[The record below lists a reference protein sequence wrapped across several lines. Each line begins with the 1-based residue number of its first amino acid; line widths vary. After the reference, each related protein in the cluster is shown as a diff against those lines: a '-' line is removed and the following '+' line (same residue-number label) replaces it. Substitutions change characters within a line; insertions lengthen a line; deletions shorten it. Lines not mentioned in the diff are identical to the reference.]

1 MKHFVYVFLLLLGLL
16 SCRQSS
22 VDGTLSGIDSV
33 LSEHP
38 EKALAQLDSLR
49 KIGVLS
55 AKKDSMYAKLLR
67 NTAKNLLYLP
77 LDDVKDLDE
86 LASYYQQTDNKELL
100 PRAYYLVGRC
110 LHDMDSILQAVIYYH
125 KALECL
131 DENQSSNIK
140 LRGAVNAQI
149 GDLFFSQN
157 YLRYAKKFYLEACRC
172 DSLCHDHQSLAYDL
186 RDIAVIYEYLNQKD
200 SAIYFAKQALAIAD
214 KLSDNSLKA
223 EISSEVATCYLEIDL
238 DSVRK
243 YMQPYLMGESVPSDG
258 VSYYRSLYYMK
269 TNDFQLAEKE
279 LWELA
284 ANKRL
289 DVRKHAYLQLTS
301 LFLQQGKVERADSC
315 FQEFV
320 ECSDSL
326 ELESES
332 EKEAK
337 GTALYDYMYQKERGN
352 QLEID
357 NKNDLLLI
365 LLLGMILLIL
375 LSLVAF
381 YWQMSIMKKIKLQ
394 NKLKDLKIHS
404 ILSPM
409 DSAHLNEQILTQVG
423 ISANL
428 SQGKHLSDEQCQK
441 LEGVFNSHYPH
452 FKDHLYS
459 CSKLSEQE
467 YHVCMLVKLGLGSSK
482 ISVLTSKA
490 ISTISTTKQRLFKKI
505 TREDGCADQLAEL
518 LATM

>member
-38 EKALAQLDSLR
+38 EKALAQ
-49 KIGVLS
+49 
-55 AKKDSMYAKLLR
+55 
-67 NTAKNLLYLP
+67 
-77 LDDVKDLDE
+77 
-86 LASYYQQTDNKELL
+86 
-100 PRAYYLVGRC
+100 
-110 LHDMDSILQAVIYYH
+110 
-125 KALECL
+125 
-131 DENQSSNIK
+131 
-140 LRGAVNAQI
+140 
-149 GDLFFSQN
+149 
-157 YLRYAKKFYLEACRC
+157 
-172 DSLCHDHQSLAYDL
+172 
-186 RDIAVIYEYLNQKD
+186 
-200 SAIYFAKQALAIAD
+200 
-214 KLSDNSLKA
+214 
-223 EISSEVATCYLEIDL
+223 L

-409 DSAHLNEQILTQVG
+409 DSAHLNEQILPQVG
-423 ISANL
+423 INANL
-428 SQGKHLSDEQCQK
+428 SQGKHLSDEQWQK
-441 LEGVFNSHYPH
+441 LQGVFNSHYPH

-505 TREDGCADQLAEL
+505 TREDGSADQLAEL
-518 LATM
+518 LTTM

>member
-38 EKALAQLDSLR
+38 EKALAQ
-49 KIGVLS
+49 
-55 AKKDSMYAKLLR
+55 
-67 NTAKNLLYLP
+67 
-77 LDDVKDLDE
+77 
-86 LASYYQQTDNKELL
+86 
-100 PRAYYLVGRC
+100 
-110 LHDMDSILQAVIYYH
+110 
-125 KALECL
+125 
-131 DENQSSNIK
+131 
-140 LRGAVNAQI
+140 
-149 GDLFFSQN
+149 
-157 YLRYAKKFYLEACRC
+157 
-172 DSLCHDHQSLAYDL
+172 
-186 RDIAVIYEYLNQKD
+186 
-200 SAIYFAKQALAIAD
+200 
-214 KLSDNSLKA
+214 
-223 EISSEVATCYLEIDL
+223 L

-394 NKLKDLKIHS
+394 NKLKDLKINS

-423 ISANL
+423 INANL
-428 SQGKHLSDEQCQK
+428 SEGKHLSDEQWQM
-441 LEGVFNSHYPH
+441 LEEIFHCHYPH
-452 FKDHLYS
+452 FKDNLYS
-459 CSKLSEQE
+459 CCKLSEQE

-505 TREDGCADQLAEL
+505 TREDGSADQLAEL
-518 LATM
+518 LTTM

>member
-1 MKHFVYVFLLLLGLL
+1 M
-16 SCRQSS
+16 
-22 VDGTLSGIDSV
+22 
-33 LSEHP
+33 
-38 EKALAQLDSLR
+38 
-49 KIGVLS
+49 
-55 AKKDSMYAKLLR
+55 
-67 NTAKNLLYLP
+67 
-77 LDDVKDLDE
+77 
-86 LASYYQQTDNKELL
+86 
-100 PRAYYLVGRC
+100 
-110 LHDMDSILQAVIYYH
+110 
-125 KALECL
+125 
-131 DENQSSNIK
+131 
-140 LRGAVNAQI
+140 
-149 GDLFFSQN
+149 
-157 YLRYAKKFYLEACRC
+157 
-172 DSLCHDHQSLAYDL
+172 
-186 RDIAVIYEYLNQKD
+186 
-200 SAIYFAKQALAIAD
+200 AIAD

-284 ANKRL
+284 AN
-289 DVRKHAYLQLTS
+289 
-301 LFLQQGKVERADSC
+301 
-315 FQEFV
+315 
-320 ECSDSL
+320 
-326 ELESES
+326 
-332 EKEAK
+332 
-337 GTALYDYMYQKERGN
+337 

-381 YWQMSIMKKIKLQ
+381 YWQMSIMTKIKLQ

-423 ISANL
+423 INANL
-428 SQGKHLSDEQCQK
+428 SQGKHLSDEQWQK

-505 TREDGCADQLAEL
+505 TREDGSADQLAEL
-518 LATM
+518 LTTM

>member
-49 KIGVLS
+49 KIGSLS

-67 NTAKNLLYLP
+67 NTAKNLLYFP

-110 LHDMDSILQAVIYYH
+110 LHDMDSIPQAVIYYH
-125 KALECL
+125 KALDCL
-131 DENQSSNIK
+131 DESQSSNIK

-149 GDLFFSQN
+149 GDLFFCQN

-172 DSLCHDHQSLAYDL
+172 DSICQDHQSLAYDL
-186 RDIAVIYEYLNQKD
+186 RDMAVIYEYLNQKD
-200 SAIYFAKQALAIAD
+200 SAIYFAKQALTIAD

-223 EISSEVATCYLEIDL
+223 EMSSEVATCYLEIDL

-243 YMQPYLMGESVPSDG
+243 YMQPYLMCESVPSDG
-258 VSYYRSLYYMK
+258 VSYYRSLFYMK
-269 TNDFQLAEKE
+269 TNDLQLAEKE
-279 LWELA
+279 LWKLA
-284 ANKRL
+284 VNKRL

-301 LFLQQGKVERADSC
+301 LFLQQGKVERANSC

-326 ELESES
+326 ELESEE

-337 GTALYDYMYQKERGN
+337 GTALYNYMYQKERGN

-357 NKNDLLLI
+357 NKNKLLLMSVLGI
-365 LLLGMILLIL
+365 ALLFLLA
-375 LSLVAF
+375 LSVF
-381 YWQMSIMKKIKLQ
+381 YWQISIMKKIKLQ
-394 NKLKDLKIHS
+394 NRLKDLKIHS

-409 DSAHLNEQILTQVG
+409 DSSHLNEQILMQVG
-423 ISANL
+423 IHANL
-428 SQGKHLSDEQCQK
+428 SQGKHLSDAQWKK
-441 LEGVFNSHYPH
+441 LEGMFYAHYPR
-452 FKDHLYS
+452 FKENLCS
-459 CSKLSEQE
+459 CCKLSEQE

-490 ISTISTTKQRLFKKI
+490 VSTISTTKQRLFKKI
-505 TREDGCADQLAEL
+505 TREDGGAEQFEDL
-518 LATM
+518 MTSI